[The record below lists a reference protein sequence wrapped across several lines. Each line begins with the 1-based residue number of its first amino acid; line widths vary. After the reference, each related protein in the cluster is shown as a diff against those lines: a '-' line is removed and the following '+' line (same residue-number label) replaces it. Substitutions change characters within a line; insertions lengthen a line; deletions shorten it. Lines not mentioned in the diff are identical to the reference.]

1 MIPEIKDSL
10 KLLQWGI
17 AEAVWPTRC
26 VICDTPGAL
35 LCRACELS
43 LPYLDQL
50 LACPACGAP
59 WGRSI
64 CCECNQ
70 QTLRWKGLERF
81 PLEGCASATLL
92 SPETKRIVTTFKDRG
107 ERELSETIA
116 RLMAQALPPSWRGD
130 TAFVPIPARKN
141 AVRERGFDHVALI
154 AGRLSELTGIPRLA
168 LLRALPRRDQ
178 RDLDA
183 RQRLSNM
190 AGSFALA
197 KSTNVARGRAS
208 KALHAVPPR
217 IILVD
222 DVLTTGA
229 TLFTAANIL
238 RASGAKDVRAL
249 TFIRA

>member
-1 MIPEIKDSL
+1 MISEIKDSL

-35 LCRACELS
+35 LCPACELS

-59 WGRSI
+59 WGRNI

-70 QTLRWKGLERF
+70 QTLRWKGLGRF
-81 PLEGCASATLL
+81 PLDGCASATLL

-116 RLMAQALPPSWRGD
+116 RLMAQALPAPWRGGA
-130 TAFVPIPARKN
+130 TLVPVPARRS
-141 AVRERGFDHVALI
+141 AVRERGFDHVGLVSTH
-154 AGRLSELTGIPRLA
+154 LSELADIPQLG
-168 LLRALPRRDQ
+168 LLRALQRRDQ
-178 RDLDA
+178 RNLSA
-183 RQRLSNM
+183 KQRLTNM
-190 AGSFALA
+190 AGSFALSA
-197 KSTNVARGRAS
+197 NAENTRNQ
-208 KALHAVPPR
+208 ALERPHGVPEH

-222 DVLTTGA
+222 DVFTTGA
-229 TLFTAANIL
+229 TLFTAADIL
-238 RASGAKDVRAL
+238 RASGAKEVRAL

>member
-70 QTLRWKGLERF
+70 QTLR
-81 PLEGCASATLL
+81 
-92 SPETKRIVTTFKDRG
+92 
-107 ERELSETIA
+107 
-116 RLMAQALPPSWRGD
+116 
-130 TAFVPIPARKN
+130 
-141 AVRERGFDHVALI
+141 
-154 AGRLSELTGIPRLA
+154 
-168 LLRALPRRDQ
+168 
-178 RDLDA
+178 
-183 RQRLSNM
+183 
-190 AGSFALA
+190 
-197 KSTNVARGRAS
+197 
-208 KALHAVPPR
+208 
-217 IILVD
+217 
-222 DVLTTGA
+222 
-229 TLFTAANIL
+229 
-238 RASGAKDVRAL
+238 
-249 TFIRA
+249 

>member
-1 MIPEIKDSL
+1 
-10 KLLQWGI
+10 
-17 AEAVWPTRC
+17 
-26 VICDTPGAL
+26 
-35 LCRACELS
+35 
-43 LPYLDQL
+43 
-50 LACPACGAP
+50 
-59 WGRSI
+59 
-64 CCECNQ
+64 
-70 QTLRWKGLERF
+70 
-81 PLEGCASATLL
+81 
-92 SPETKRIVTTFKDRG
+92 
-107 ERELSETIA
+107 
-116 RLMAQALPPSWRGD
+116 MAQALPPSWGGD